1 MNLQSMHVG
10 SITLRS
16 TNLQP
21 VKWLWISSLVM
32 VVLLLGACTRER
44 AEPEPTATLALP
56 DTAVQSTT
64 GGSDPGVTV
73 QPPAADAQTDAATP
87 TPGAADATPAEN
99 QPATASAAPATI
111 DYRVQDGETISAI
124 AAKFN
129 IDVNTIRQ
137 LNYLTEDSI
146 FAGQILRIPQTGDTT
161 PDGIATPTP
170 APFRYTVQP
179 GDTLGSIADRYGIK
193 PVRIVEVNNLLN
205 PDNLFVGTEL
215 IIPDYTP
222 TAAEANAV
230 GGDGTGTASETDP
243 SNFVTHIV
251 QPGQGLLEIA
261 AQYGIDEGTLAA
273 ANGIANRNILRVGQ
287 QLIIPGVTR
296 QDAAAARGEIHV
308 VQSGESLASI
318 AIAYGATVDEIV
330 ALNNLTNPDAIY
342 VGQELIVPGQ

>member
-1 MNLQSMHVG
+1 MNLRSTHV
-10 SITLRS
+10 RS
-16 TNLQP
+16 TNL
-21 VKWLWISSLVM
+21 LWIAALVIM
-32 VVLLLGACTRER
+32 TLLLGACTRER
-44 AEPEPTATLALP
+44 EEPEPTATLALP
-56 DTAVQSTT
+56 DTAVQSTD

-73 QPPAADAQTDAATP
+73 QPPAADAQTDAATS
-87 TPGAADATPAEN
+87 TPGAADAAQTENTP
-99 QPATASAAPATI
+99 TIASGAAATI

-146 FAGQILRIPQTGDTT
+146 FAGQILRIPQTGDIT
-161 PDGIATPTP
+161 PDGVATPTP

-222 TAAEANAV
+222 TAAEVDA
-230 GGDGTGTASETDP
+230 GSGDSTGAADTNTG
-243 SNFVTHIV
+243 NFVTHIV
-251 QPGQGLLEIA
+251 QPGEGLLEIA
-261 AQYGIDEGTLAA
+261 AQYGVDEGALAA
-273 ANGIANRNILRVGQ
+273 ANGIANRNLLRVGQ
-287 QLIIPGVTR
+287 QLVIPGVTV
-296 QDAAAARGEIHV
+296 QEAAAARGAIHV

-318 AIAYGATVDEIV
+318 ALTYGVTVDEMV

-342 VGQELIVPGQ
+342 VGQELIIPEE

>member
-1 MNLQSMHVG
+1 MNLRFTHV
-10 SITLRS
+10 RS
-16 TNLQP
+16 TNL
-21 VKWLWISSLVM
+21 LWIAALVIM
-32 VVLLLGACTRER
+32 TLFMSACTRER
-44 AEPEPTATLALP
+44 AEPEPTATLVLP
-56 DTAVQSTT
+56 DTAVQSPD

-73 QPPAADAQTDAATP
+73 QAPAADAQTAGQTDAATP
-87 TPGAADATPAEN
+87 TPGAADASQPENTP
-99 QPATASAAPATI
+99 TVASGAPATM

-146 FAGQILRIPQTGDTT
+146 FAGQILRIPQTGDIT
-161 PDGIATPTP
+161 PDGVATPTP

-222 TAAEANAV
+222 TAAEVDA
-230 GGDGTGTASETDP
+230 GSGDSTGAASDT
-243 SNFVTHIV
+243 SSGNFVTHVV
-251 QPGQGLLEIA
+251 QPGEGLLEIA
-261 AQYGIDEGTLAA
+261 AQYGVDEGALAA
-273 ANGIANRNILRVGQ
+273 ANGIANRNLLRVGQ
-287 QLIIPGVTR
+287 QLVIPGVTV
-296 QDAAAARGEIHV
+296 QEAAAARGAIHV

-318 AIAYGATVDEIV
+318 ALTYGVTVDEMV

-342 VGQELIVPGQ
+342 VGQELIVPEE

>member
-1 MNLQSMHVG
+1 MSINLQSKHVQP
-10 SITLRS
+10 
-16 TNLQP
+16 TNL
-21 VKWLWISSLVM
+21 LWISGLVIAA
-32 VVLLLGACTRER
+32 LLLVACTRER

-56 DTAVQSTT
+56 DTAVQSTS

-73 QPPAADAQTDAATP
+73 EASSPAAQPDAATP
-87 TPGAADATPAEN
+87 TPGAADAAPAEN
-99 QPATASAAPATI
+99 QPTVASAAPATM

-146 FAGQILRIPQTGDTT
+146 FAGQILRIPQTGDLTQ
-161 PDGIATPTP
+161 DGVATPTP

-222 TAAEANAV
+222 TATEVN
-230 GGDGTGTASETDP
+230 GGTGDSAETDP
-243 SNFVTHIV
+243 GNFVTHIV
-251 QPGQGLLEIA
+251 QPGEGLLEIA
-261 AQYGIDEGTLAA
+261 AKYGIDEGTLAA
-273 ANGIANRNILRVGQ
+273 ANGIANRNLLRVGQ
-287 QLIIPGVTR
+287 QLVIPGVTL
-296 QDAAAARGEIHV
+296 QEAAAARGAIHV

-318 AIAYGATVDEIV
+318 ALTYGATVDEMA

-342 VGQELIVPGQ
+342 VGQELIVPEE